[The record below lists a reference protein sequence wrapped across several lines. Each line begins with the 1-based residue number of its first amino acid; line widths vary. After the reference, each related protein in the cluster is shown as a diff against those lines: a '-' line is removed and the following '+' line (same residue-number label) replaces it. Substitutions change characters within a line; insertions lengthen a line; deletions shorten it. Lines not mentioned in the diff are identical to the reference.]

1 MGGERSGARRL
12 GSTALQNDRDR
23 SGLPTLRSTPNVT
36 RVLRR
41 RNHADRSVHFSS
53 IQTKAGTGREFLV
66 LNSGGVSGQV
76 WDSQDADATS
86 VTAARILILKR
97 PLTQSGRSG
106 GCGPKTQALYRKLRG
121 ARHSGYDLSQIA
133 ASLSIEAFEGSR
145 WRLRRTRQQTVCGF
159 NRVLVLKWDAAED
172 LDQGRKRH
180 SEGCERVMSA
190 F

>member
-1 MGGERSGARRL
+1 MVGNSELELLKRC
-12 GSTALQNDRDR
+12 
-23 SGLPTLRSTPNVT
+23 SGL
-36 RVLRR
+36 
-41 RNHADRSVHFSS
+41 FSDN
-53 IQTKAGTGREFLV
+53 G
-66 LNSGGVSGQV
+66 N
-76 WDSQDADATS
+76 
-86 VTAARILILKR
+86 
-97 PLTQSGRSG
+97 
-106 GCGPKTQALYRKLRG
+106 KTQALYRKLRG